1 MRGMI
6 AIAGLVAVTVAACDR
21 PIPIALNAPPTPYPA
36 QYPQPAQYPPP
47 TAAQYQPPTAATM
60 PAPAPQPPPK
70 KANWKRIEADNGAA
84 YAVDLNSIAHRNNG
98 TAEMQVCIV
107 DNNTCPIMPGTWN
120 PTIFEFDCH
129 GHYADVQNGG
139 GLQMAPPR
147 SVVGQMA
154 ALACVG
160 AKDTRFADDSENAK
174 TVRRPL
180 PTDYCAG
187 FAPDACDRIKN
198 VVEAYTPSE
207 APPPY
212 CKPGFALVGSGLTS
226 EQLRICY
233 VITGFRR
240 ETQDARPQT
249 LVTAS
254 ATPTP
259 LKPGE
264 KVIGQWSGKGN
275 AKSNE
280 FHVGPGPW
288 DFRVKSSDSISG
300 GIYRVS
306 DKTGVYNFGYTDG
319 EQNSQQTSSGDVYF
333 VVKSTGAWTVTVVS
347 LTGARASQ

>member
-1 MRGMI
+1 MRTI
-6 AIAGLVAVTVAACDR
+6 STVACSL
-21 PIPIALNAPPTPYPA
+21 ALALLALPA
-36 QYPQPAQYPPP
+36 RAYDS
-47 TAAQYQPPTAATM
+47 
-60 PAPAPQPPPK
+60 K
-70 KANWKRIEADNGAA
+70 WKRIEADNGAA
-84 YAVDLNSIAHRNNG
+84 FAIDLGSISHNTNGSAVAV
-98 TAEMQVCIV
+98 MCVV
-107 DNNTCPIMPGTWN
+107 DNDTCIPPNMSRLL
-120 PTIFEFDCH
+120 FDCH
-129 GHYADVQNGG
+129 GHYMDIDRGG
-139 GLQMAPPR
+139 SLTIAPPR

-154 ALACVG
+154 ALACAG
-160 AKDTRFADDSENAK
+160 AKDTRLSDDSENAK
-174 TVRRPL
+174 TVRRPV
-180 PTDYCAG
+180 PTDYCVN
-187 FAPDACDRIKN
+187 FAPDACERIKK

-207 APPPY
+207 APPTY

-240 ETQDARPQT
+240 ATQDARPQT

-259 LKPGE
+259 SKPGE
-264 KVIGQWSGKGN
+264 RVIGQWSGKGN

-319 EQNSQQTSSGDVYF
+319 EQSIPLTSSGDVYF
-333 VVKSTGAWTVTVVS
+333 VVKTTGSWTVTVAQS
-347 LTGARASQ
+347 R